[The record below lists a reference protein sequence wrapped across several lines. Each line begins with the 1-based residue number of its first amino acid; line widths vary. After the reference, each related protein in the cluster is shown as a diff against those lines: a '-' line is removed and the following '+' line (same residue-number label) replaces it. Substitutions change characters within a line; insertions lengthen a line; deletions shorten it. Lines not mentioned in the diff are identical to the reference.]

1 MRVVFESFD
10 DAGVVVRVRGSGG
23 FTIRFEEILTA
34 ERLRSRRGV
43 NLHTRTSAR
52 PTRMRCRRR
61 DLSEIE
67 SGLRFEG
74 VRVVDC
80 WGAIIAPTLLDFE
93 EELAREPVRMRQ
105 SSDSA

>member
-1 MRVVFESFD
+1 VPRFERFD
-10 DAGVVVRVRGSGG
+10 EGGVVVRARGSHG

-34 ERLRSRRGV
+34 ERLRSRRGLD
-43 NLHTRTSAR
+43 LHTRRSME
-52 PTRMRCRRR
+52 PTRVRCRRR
-61 DLSEIE
+61 DLGEIE
-67 SGLRFEG
+67 NRLRFEG
-74 VRVVDC
+74 VRVGDC